1 MIYPLGI
8 TYKKPT
14 DRYTVHQGKIYQ
26 WEIVFN
32 GNKISHY
39 RWVED
44 TPNIFH
50 VQWFE
55 SKLQNLKEQKDKAI
69 EDYIES
75 CKV

>member
-8 TYKKPT
+8 THEKPT
-14 DRYTVHQGKIYQ
+14 DRYTVHQGKIYR

-44 TPNIFH
+44 NPNIFH

-55 SKLQNLKEQKDKAI
+55 SKLQNIKEQKDKAI